1 MLSRTRYKG
10 MAFSLDDVF
19 KNVRRVA
26 SVWPID
32 FKPENIS
39 FGEHPSRRIGDGI
52 DFGRITEFDPMIH
65 DPFRINWLAVNP
77 FDEDELMVRENIENK
92 EADFILACDL
102 STSMTF
108 SVRDQQ
114 HKERMLLEVYGDCAL
129 TCLRAQ
135 DPAGM
140 VTFANDILFYDLQPR
155 KTEDA
160 IYYNIA
166 QMYEFFSQVRTG
178 GRGKL
183 KRSETD
189 YLCLFEFIRSRYGSR
204 KIYIIV
210 IYDFIGIEKHDPEF
224 IREFMGDHEVSFIY
238 LDDPDEFR
246 VRSNSGYVW
255 NEDIETGEQV
265 MISVDDLSKIEAET
279 RAARSK
285 YRDLCDMQG
294 IHSIVLEYGDNEQLR
309 KYVERLVRFVYI
321 RGASK

>member
-1 MLSRTRYKG
+1 
-10 MAFSLDDVF
+10 MAFSLEDVLR
-19 KNVRRVA
+19 NVHRVA

-39 FGEHPSRRIGDGI
+39 FGDHSTHRIGEGI
-52 DFGRITEFDPMIH
+52 DFGRITQFDPTVH
-65 DPFRINWLAVNP
+65 SLFQINWLAINP
-77 FDEDELMVRENIENK
+77 FDEDELTVRENIETK
-92 EADFILACDL
+92 EATFLIACDL
-102 STSMTF
+102 STSMMF
-108 SVRDQQ
+108 SVGDQQ

-140 VTFANDILFYDLQPR
+140 VAFANNILFHDSQPR

-160 IYYNIA
+160 VYHNIFR
-166 QMYEFFSQVRTG
+166 MYEFFSQVRTG

-189 YLCLFEFIRSRYGSR
+189 YLRLFEFVRGHYGNK
-204 KIYIIV
+204 KIYVIV
-210 IYDFIGIEKHDPEF
+210 ISDFIGIEKYDPEF

-238 LDDPDEFR
+238 LDDPNEFK
-246 VRSNSGYVW
+246 VNSNSGYIW

-265 MISVDDLSKIEAET
+265 MISTDDLSKIETET
-279 RAARSK
+279 RVARGK
-285 YRDLCDMQG
+285 YRDLCDTQG
-294 IHSIVLEYGDNEQLR
+294 IHSIVLEYGDREELR

>member
-1 MLSRTRYKG
+1 MVRSTRHKG
-10 MAFSLDDVF
+10 MAFSLGDIYR
-19 KNVRRVA
+19 NVRRVA

-32 FKPENIS
+32 FKLENIS
-39 FGEHPSRRIGDGI
+39 FGEHSTRRIGEGI
-52 DFGRITEFDPMIH
+52 DFGRVTTFDPTVH
-65 DPFRINWLAVNP
+65 SPFQINWLTTNP
-77 FDEDELMVRENIENK
+77 FDEDELYVRENIETK
-92 EADFILACDL
+92 EATFLVACDL
-102 STSMTF
+102 STSMMF
-108 SVRDQQ
+108 SVGDQQ

-140 VTFANDILFYDLQPR
+140 VAFANDILFYDSQPR

-160 IYYNIA
+160 IHYNIA

-189 YLCLFEFIRSRYGSR
+189 YLRLFEFIRSHYSNR
-204 KIYIIV
+204 KIYII
-210 IYDFIGIEKHDPEF
+210 IISDFIGIEKHDPEF
-224 IREFMGDHEVSFIY
+224 IREFIGDHEVSFIY

-246 VRSNSGYVW
+246 VRSNSGYIW
-255 NEDIETGEQV
+255 HEDIETGEQ
-265 MISVDDLSKIEAET
+265 IIINANDLPEIETEI
-279 RAARSK
+279 RAVRSR
-285 YRDLCDMQG
+285 YRDLCDEQG
-294 IHSIVLEYGDNEQLR
+294 IHSIVLEYGDREDLR